1 VDSDLISGGEI
12 VNDVSKI
19 PNGLARRY
27 ESLSTTARTQIQT
40 QGIDVHLM
48 VNSQGDG
55 L

>member
-19 PNGLARRY
+19 SDGLARCN
-27 ESLSTTARTQIQT
+27 ESLSTTVRTQFQT
-40 QGIDVHLM
+40 EGIDVHLM
-48 VNSQGDG
+48 VNSHGDR